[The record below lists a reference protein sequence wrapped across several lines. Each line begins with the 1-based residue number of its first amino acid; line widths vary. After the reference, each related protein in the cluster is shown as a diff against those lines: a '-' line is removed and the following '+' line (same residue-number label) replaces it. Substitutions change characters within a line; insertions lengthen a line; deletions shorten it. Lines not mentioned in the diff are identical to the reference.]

1 MFFLWMLYVSIR
13 VYARY
18 RSKIYLFLGLNILFL
33 ILLMSHDMWLGYW
46 DRRIVPVIWL
56 DLAICFVSPI
66 RRYIKEAD
74 QKYGLKKPDIFLG
87 PFEK

>member
-1 MFFLWMLYVSIR
+1 
-13 VYARY
+13 
-18 RSKIYLFLGLNILFL
+18 
-33 ILLMSHDMWLGYW
+33 MSHDMWLGYW